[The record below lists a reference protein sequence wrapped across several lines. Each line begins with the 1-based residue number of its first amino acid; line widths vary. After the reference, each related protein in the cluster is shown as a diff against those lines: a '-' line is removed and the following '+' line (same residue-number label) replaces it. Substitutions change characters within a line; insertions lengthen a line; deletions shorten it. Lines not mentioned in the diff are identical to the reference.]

1 MMPHE
6 KKAIADFFDQR
17 TVDLFLGKRPS
28 KSDKKN
34 KMKALYLVATRKE
47 LRGDPPGSWLME
59 MDRKFRAGLP

>member
-6 KKAIADFFDQR
+6 KKAIANFFHQKTIDK
-17 TVDLFLGKRPS
+17 FLGHHPS
-28 KSDKKN
+28 KSQKKD